1 MTEAELRQQII
12 RCRRI
17 TRDQGLLAIIDALEE
32 RLNAPPPQ
40 PPPQIKFRHNHLVNA
55 SDDARI
61 KKTAYMRR
69 YMVQYRKRK
78 KQETQNETSLDHSTA
93 VGSGPDY

>member
-1 MTEAELRQQII
+1 MNEEHLRQQII

-17 TRDQGLLAIIDALEE
+17 TRDQGILALIDALEE
-32 RLNAPPPQ
+32 RLNNPPRPT
-40 PPPQIKFRHNHLVNA
+40 IEFRGRHVPDV
-55 SDDARI
+55 SEDARI

-69 YMVQYRKRK
+69 YMAEYRKRK
-78 KQETQNETSLDHSTA
+78 KQERQNEIRDPSTA